1 MSTDIDYFRFLYA
14 KTNQDFT
21 QLADLVLD
29 NYGLILSIG
38 KHAILHHITCIRVG
52 IAQFMGNS
60 LLNSG

>member
-1 MSTDIDYFRFLYA
+1 MSTNIDYFRFLYA

-21 QLADLVLD
+21 QLAD
-29 NYGLILSIG
+29 NYDRILSIRT
-38 KHAILHHITCIRVG
+38 HAILHHITCIRVG